1 MISGKTDGGVISI
14 QKKTKNVETH
24 PQRRALMTIN
34 TNAKN
39 SAISATSV
47 FGASITA
54 ADSIAKMAIVQVLE
68 NNLHYLL
75 SSDTYEMTR
84 TEIENKIRQDLHGH
98 VEKHLLNKM
107 DFFKEVI
114 IEHLHKLEYSPI
126 VKKLE
131 YDANNKLTNV
141 VVDLDIKEE
150 KS

>member
-1 MISGKTDGGVISI
+1 
-14 QKKTKNVETH
+14 
-24 PQRRALMTIN
+24 MTIN
-34 TNAKN
+34 TNVKN
-39 SAISATSV
+39 SAISATSI

-84 TEIENKIRQDLHGH
+84 TEIENRIRQDLHGH

-107 DFFKEVI
+107 DFFKEAI

>member
-1 MISGKTDGGVISI
+1 
-14 QKKTKNVETH
+14 
-24 PQRRALMTIN
+24 MTIN

-39 SAISATSV
+39 SSISATSV

-84 TEIENKIRQDLHGH
+84 TEIENRIRQDLKGH

-114 IEHLHKLEYSPI
+114 IEQLHKLEYSPV

>member
-1 MISGKTDGGVISI
+1 MTSGKMDGGVTSI
-14 QKKTKNVETH
+14 QRKTSVETH

-84 TEIENKIRQDLHGH
+84 TEIENRIRQDLHGH

-107 DFFKEVI
+107 DFFKEAI

>member
-1 MISGKTDGGVISI
+1 
-14 QKKTKNVETH
+14 
-24 PQRRALMTIN
+24 MTIN

-84 TEIENKIRQDLHGH
+84 TEIENRIRQDLHGH

-107 DFFKEVI
+107 DFFKEAI